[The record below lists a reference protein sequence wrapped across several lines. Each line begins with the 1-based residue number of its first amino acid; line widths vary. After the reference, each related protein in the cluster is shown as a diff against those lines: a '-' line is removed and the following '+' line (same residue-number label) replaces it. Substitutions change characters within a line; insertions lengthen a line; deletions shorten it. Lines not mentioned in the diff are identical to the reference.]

1 MMSWKRKLAAAA
13 VPAVLALG
21 GGALAV
27 HASSLA
33 LGGGALAVHASST
46 PPPGPSTPASQ
57 TGAEPSETTGG
68 AEKIDATEAPGAP
81 DVGHTDAAGANV
93 DHQFEGNE

>member
-1 MMSWKRKLAAAA
+1 MNWKRKLALVA

-27 HASSLA
+27 Q
-33 LGGGALAVHASST
+33 ASST
-46 PPPGPSTPASQ
+46 PSGPSTPASQ
-57 TGAEPSETTGG
+57 TGAEPSEMTGA
-68 AEKIDATEAPGAP
+68 AEKVDATEAPGAP
-81 DVGHTDAAGANV
+81 DVGHADAAGANV

>member
-1 MMSWKRKLAAAA
+1 MMNWKRKFALVA

-27 HASSLA
+27 QASPMTV
-33 LGGGALAVHASST
+33 G
-46 PPPGPSTPASQ
+46 PPPAPQSQ
-57 TGAEPSETTGG
+57 TGAEPAETTGA
-68 AEKIDATEAPGAP
+68 AEAADAPEAPGAP
-81 DVGHTDAAGANV
+81 NVGHADAPGANV

>member
-1 MMSWKRKLAAAA
+1 MNWKRNFALLA

-27 HASSLA
+27 QAASSPA
-33 LGGGALAVHASST
+33 
-46 PPPGPSTPASQ
+46 PSTPASQ
-57 TGAEPSETTGG
+57 SQTGAAP
-68 AEKIDATEAPGAP
+68 AEATEPAEAVGAAEAVDAPEASGAP
-81 DVGHTDAAGANV
+81 DVGHADAPGANV

>member
-1 MMSWKRKLAAAA
+1 MNLKRKFALVA

-27 HASSLA
+27 QAS
-33 LGGGALAVHASST
+33 T
-46 PPPGPSTPASQ
+46 TQTPGPSTPASQ
-57 TGAEPSETTGG
+57 TGAEPTEAIGG
-68 AEKIDATEAPGAP
+68 TEKVDTTEAPGTP
-81 DVGHTDAAGANV
+81 DVGHADAPGANV